1 MNYNRAIV
9 ASAGS
14 GKTTQIIEE
23 VIAKESS
30 ILIVTYTT
38 QNTLLL
44 KRGIEKR
51 VGYIPSNI
59 TIMTWHSFLLK
70 HCIRPFRSSLSEN
83 EIKNIDFK
91 TMITN
96 YKIPE
101 KNTKMF
107 YFSSKSTLYAKRA
120 TKFAISCNNAS
131 DGSVIKRL
139 EKIFK
144 EIYIDEVQDMAG
156 EDVDL
161 LRLLLESKIQ
171 VTMVG
176 DPRQAIYF
184 TTISSK
190 NKRVKGS
197 NFVEKLKE
205 WENANLL
212 KIEYK
217 NYSHRCCQDIC
228 DLSDALFPEI
238 EPKTNSKNHTPTNHT
253 GLYVLRDS
261 DFEDY
266 IREVRPIVLRWSK
279 SAKLPECSLN
289 YPKINIGIS
298 KGSTFEHVVILCTE
312 AFKKFI
318 QDGIIP
324 NQDKARCELYVAITR
339 AKFSVA
345 FVADIKTPFFSNIK
359 CYNTKG
365 NEYDK
370 MGISEISD

>member
-1 MNYNRAIV
+1 MSCNRAIV

-23 VIAKESS
+23 IIEKETN
-30 ILIVTYTT
+30 ILVVTYTT

-44 KRGIEKR
+44 RRGIEKR

-59 TIMTWHSFLLK
+59 CIMTWHSFLLK

-91 TMITN
+91 TMIRN

-101 KNTKMF
+101 RNTKMF
-107 YFSSKSTLYAKRA
+107 YFSSKNTLYAKRA
-120 TKFAISCNNAS
+120 TKFAIACNNVS
-131 DGSVIKRL
+131 NGKVIHRL
-139 EKIFK
+139 ENIFT

-161 LRLLLESKIQ
+161 IRLLLESKIKI
-171 VTMVG
+171 TMVG

-184 TTISSK
+184 TTTSSK

-197 NFVEKLKE
+197 RFVEILKE
-205 WENANLL
+205 WEKADLL
-212 KIEYK
+212 KISNK
-217 NYSHRCCQDIC
+217 NYSHRCCQEIC
-228 DLSDALFPEI
+228 DLSDSLFPEI
-238 EPKTNSKNHTPTNHT
+238 EPKTTSKNKTPIRHH
-253 GLYVLRDS
+253 GIYLLKEA
-261 DFEDY
+261 DFEKY
-266 IREVRPIVLRWSK
+266 IKEIQPVILRWSK
-279 SAKLPECSLN
+279 SAKMPACDLN
-289 YPKINIGIS
+289 YPKINIGLS
-298 KGSTFEHVVILCTE
+298 KGATFEHVVIVCTD

-324 NQDKARCELYVAITR
+324 SQDKARCELYVAITR

-345 FVADIKTPFFSNIK
+345 FVGEVTKTYFPNIKTFNVDDIIEK
-359 CYNTKG
+359 TTK
-365 NEYDK
+365 
-370 MGISEISD
+370 